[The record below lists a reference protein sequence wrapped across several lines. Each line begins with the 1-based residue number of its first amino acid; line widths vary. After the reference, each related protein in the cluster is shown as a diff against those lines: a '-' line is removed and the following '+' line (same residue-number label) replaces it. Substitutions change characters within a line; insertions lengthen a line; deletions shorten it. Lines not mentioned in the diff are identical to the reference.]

1 MVWDFEEGRWGERE
15 KHGWF
20 EPMRRGRVGER
31 ETWMVWAQDEG
42 ERATWI
48 GWAQDEGGGNMDKI
62 TPATIR
68 ARAYVI
74 RGQDHSSLALLVIKR
89 LPSIFEVISFRESVP
104 YSAFITF
111 IIN

>member
-1 MVWDFEEGRWGERE
+1 M
-15 KHGWF
+15 
-20 EPMRRGRVGER
+20 GER

-42 ERATWI
+42 ERETWI
-48 GWAQDEGGGNMDKI
+48 GWAQDEGGGGNMDKI
-62 TPATIR
+62 PPATIR

-89 LPSIFEVISFRESVP
+89 LPSNFEVISFRESVT